1 MYLNISLD
9 DDAFMC
15 FLKEPY
21 FTVFKNRSKSLKNN
35 IVTKQRAKRIMVI
48 FKVN

>member
-9 DDAFMC
+9 DDAF
-15 FLKEPY
+15 KEPY
-21 FTVFKNRSKSLKNN
+21 STVFKNRSKSLKNY
-35 IVTKQRAKRIMVI
+35 IITKQRAKRIMVS